1 MVQLLIQGTSPE
13 EIDDW
18 CKTRLRNRGC
28 IVELRGPWETP
39 KRLYKRLRISASKF
53 RRRWKRYP
61 RPKASDVQLGEKGRI
76 VMIRSNPVLDAFL
89 KAR

>member
-1 MVQLLIQGTSPE
+1 MVQLAIQGTSPE

-18 CKTRLRNRGC
+18 CVKRLRDRGFV
-28 IVELRGPWETP
+28 VEVRGPWESP
-39 KRLYKRLRISASKF
+39 KRLCRRLRISRSKF

-61 RPKASDVQLGEKGRI
+61 RPKVSDVQLGTKGRI
-76 VMIRSNPVLDAFL
+76 VLLRSNPVLDAFL